1 MASSDP
7 SSTPES
13 HGAAITTEVSTVVA
27 ALREVAQALRELA
40 EQAPL
45 DAHQLLRAEEVAARL
60 KLPHRTVRDQAAAG
74 VIPHRRF
81 GKHYRFSLDDVEA
94 IVRQMERRP
103 HHSRQS
109 RRAA

>member
-1 MASSDP
+1 MTSVP
-7 SSTPES
+7 SSTPEPL
-13 HGAAITTEVSTVVA
+13 GAANNGDAATMVA

-40 EQAPL
+40 ERAPA
-45 DAHQLLRAEEVAARL
+45 DPHQLLRAEDVAARL

-81 GKHYRFSLDDVEA
+81 GKHYRFSLDDIDA
-94 IVRQMERRP
+94 IMRQMERRP
-103 HHSRQS
+103 HHNRQS